1 MVDYYPADKVNET
14 AHGAVTAAGGVVRVT
29 RYPAG
34 NLLIKENF
42 NARKKLAGVTAML
55 KLPHYDG
62 ADRNWVMAAYS
73 DQGKP
78 LAFGKARSCIQCHMV
93 AQKQDFLFAPPTHQP
108 AARRLFPGSENIT
121 RLSPLA
127 PGTPRSRAGKGPG
140 SGHGSFLKSVSL
152 PGLGA
157 TPGSP
162 GSLATGISCPDI
174 PRAA

>member
-34 NLLIKENF
+34 SLLIKENF
-42 NARKKLAGVTAML
+42 NARKKLAGVTAMF

-93 AQKQDFLFAPPTHQP
+93 AQKQDFLFAPPPINLPP
-108 AARRLFPGSENIT
+108 AAFFPDQKISPAYLRLLQEHPGSALGRNPGPAMEVFLNP
-121 RLSPLA
+121 SAFLA
-127 PGTPRSRAGKGPG
+127 
-140 SGHGSFLKSVSL
+140 
-152 PGLGA
+152 
-157 TPGSP
+157 
-162 GSLATGISCPDI
+162 
-174 PRAA
+174 